1 MSETA
6 LALDPYMDRIGLSG
20 LAAPSLET
28 LRTVIGAHAAT
39 IPYENIDVLLGKP
52 PKLDLESLRAKMVRG
67 KRGGYCFEQNLLL
80 RAALHA
86 LGFSTTGMIARVV
99 LSSPA
104 DAPRA
109 AAHMV
114 VRVDLPEGPFL
125 VDVGFGNLTP
135 TAPVAMVPNIEQETP
150 HGLVR
155 LLPVGS
161 ELVLQARLSDGWANL
176 WRMCSHVP
184 LDADYETAN
193 WFTAT
198 YPNSLFVTNMIAAR
212 PGAGG
217 VRHTFLNGRL
227 TLRRPDGTAE
237 RQELDDEAG
246 VADALAGTFGLALP
260 MEDIRAAL
268 ATLARLNR
276 RGAAHPFFKW

>member
-1 MSETA
+1 MGCAGGWISVTPSERRATQPVCQGCRVADRA
-6 LALDPYMDRIGLSG
+6 L
-20 LAAPSLET
+20 T
-28 LRTVIGAHAAT
+28 
-39 IPYENIDVLLGKP
+39 
-52 PKLDLESLRAKMVRG
+52 
-67 KRGGYCFEQNLLL
+67 
-80 RAALHA
+80 
-86 LGFSTTGMIARVV
+86 
-99 LSSPA
+99 
-104 DAPRA
+104 
-109 AAHMV
+109 
-114 VRVDLPEGPFL
+114 
-125 VDVGFGNLTP
+125 
-135 TAPVAMVPNIEQETP
+135 
-150 HGLVR
+150 
-155 LLPVGS
+155 S

-276 RGAAHPFFKW
+276 RRAAHPFFKW

>member
-6 LALDPYMDRIGLSG
+6 FALGAYMERIGLSG
-20 LAAPSLET
+20 RFDPSLET
-28 LRTVIGAHAAT
+28 LRSVIGAHSAT

-52 PKLDLESLRAKMVRG
+52 PKLDLESRQAKMVQNR
-67 KRGGYCFEQNLLL
+67 RGGYCFEQNLLL
-80 RAALHA
+80 RAGLRA
-86 LGFSTTGMIARVV
+86 LGFTATGMIARVV
-99 LSSPA
+99 LNAPA
-104 DAPRA
+104 DAPRV

-135 TAPVAMVPNIEQETP
+135 TTPVAMVPDIEQETP

-161 ELVLQARLSDGWANL
+161 ELVLQARLGDGWANL

-198 YPNSLFVTNMIAAR
+198 YPNSLFLTNMIAAR
-212 PGAGG
+212 PGPDGI
-217 VRHTFLNGRL
+217 RHTFLNGRL
-227 TLRRPDGTAE
+227 SLRVPDGTVE
-237 RQELDDEAG
+237 RKELEDDVSIVE
-246 VADALAGTFGLALP
+246 ALAGTFGLALP

-268 ATLARLNR
+268 NVLARLNR
-276 RGAAHPFFKW
+276 RGAAHSFFN